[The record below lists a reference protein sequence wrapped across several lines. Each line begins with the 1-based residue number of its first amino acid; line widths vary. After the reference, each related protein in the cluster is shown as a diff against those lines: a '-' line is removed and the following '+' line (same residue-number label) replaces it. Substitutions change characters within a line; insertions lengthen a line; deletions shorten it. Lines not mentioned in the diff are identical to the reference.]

1 MPLLHPPS
9 FEMGEHDLASLRGG
23 IMELTLNTEEQNLLL
38 SILDRRHRELVNEI
52 AHTDHREFKQEL
64 RKDERL
70 LDSLLSRLRG
80 AAVQDL
86 HV

>member
-1 MPLLHPPS
+1 M
-9 FEMGEHDLASLRGG
+9 DLAWGG
-23 IMELTLNTEEQNLLL
+23 IMELTLNTEEQELLL

-70 LDSLLSRLRG
+70 LNSLLSRVRK
-80 AAVQDL
+80 AATQELYV
-86 HV
+86 

>member
-1 MPLLHPPS
+1 
-9 FEMGEHDLASLRGG
+9 
-23 IMELTLNTEEQNLLL
+23 MELTLNAEERELLL
-38 SILDRRHRELVNEI
+38 SILEQRHRELLKEI
-52 AHTDHREFKQEL
+52 THTDHREFKQGL

-70 LDSLLSRLRG
+70 LESLLGRLRG